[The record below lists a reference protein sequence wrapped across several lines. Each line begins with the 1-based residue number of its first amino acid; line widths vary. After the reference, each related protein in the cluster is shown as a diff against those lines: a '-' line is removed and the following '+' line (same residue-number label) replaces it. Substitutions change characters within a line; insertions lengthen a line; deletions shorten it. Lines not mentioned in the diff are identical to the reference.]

1 MKGREI
7 VIAVITAVVVLLA
20 SAGVQKLMDTSSA
33 GVDAAAKDQIN
44 EVVDGRLKTDTGS
57 TYAQE
62 LRSINETLIRYEV
75 QIGALTRAV
84 EKLTE

>member
-20 SAGVQKLMDTSSA
+20 SAVVQKLMDTSSA
-33 GVDAAAKDQIN
+33 GIDAAAKDQIN
-44 EVVDGRLKTDTGS
+44 AVVDERLKTDIGT

-62 LRSINETLIRYEV
+62 LSKINGTLIRYEV